1 MVRWYSG
8 NCRTIIAFR
17 EKYHLF
23 CKKIIL
29 TRVDKNGPYLCTITK
44 RNCVMSKETLLW
56 INASVEIANLIDD
69 LELEFVA
76 EYSED

>member
-1 MVRWYSG
+1 MG
-8 NCRTIIAFR
+8 
-17 EKYHLF
+17 
-23 CKKIIL
+23 L
-29 TRVDKNGPYLCTITK
+29 TFAPLQK